1 MEKLMC
7 EHFLQKI
14 IEYGLNQLKKKPT
27 CKCFGLNSVFQKR
40 MIYVHT
46 NFNTSAISGE
56 KICNGL
62 FFLFHIDQNLL

>member
-7 EHFLQKI
+7 EHFSQKI
-14 IEYGLNQLKKKPT
+14 IEYGFNQLKKKPT

-56 KICNGL
+56 KSVMVC
-62 FFLFHIDQNLL
+62 FFIS